1 MCALGFLFS
10 ALVSRRLVV
19 YHEAEKEAIAKG
31 VRVKKI
37 AIVGGGAS
45 GLAAAVAAS
54 EHLRVVNAQGGTPA
68 AGACGGKGAAGVR
81 GGARSAAAQDVARP
95 ANEGHVAR
103 PANGGCGSA
112 PSDSCEVVVY
122 EADDRV
128 GRSILATGNG
138 RCNFS
143 NAHVGE
149 GDFRNADFVGDA
161 LIALRGHHV
170 AHSGKCTVRVM
181 EEDPVCEFFAERGL
195 AWREEDDGRRYPA
208 TNKASAVLDVLRAA
222 AAAGGVREECAH
234 GVVAIEA
241 PRGRVA
247 EGVDTS
253 SMRPAEVAGAS
264 RGRVAE
270 VAEALHA
277 ESGRFTLRMDDGEFV
292 RADAVILA
300 CGGRAGLGA
309 GVGGHSALEL
319 APAGFGFSA
328 QKARP
333 VLGPLKT
340 DTGAIRGLDGVRVR
354 CAVELVREGKRV
366 ARERGELLF
375 RSYGVSGIAVF
386 DLSRHARAG
395 DEVVIDFLPN
405 VRECD
410 MQTFIGTRRKR
421 MARHRMVATCEDFL
435 RGLVL
440 PSVARAALAHAGVS
454 AGAQAGKEEL
464 AQVAA
469 ALKRFPLKI
478 QGVGDAR
485 QCQVARGGLAIKS
498 FDPCTMEARALPGF
512 FAVGEALDVDARCG
526 GFNLHWAWASG
537 ILAGL
542 AAAEH
547 VAGAVRRS

>member
-1 MCALGFLFS
+1 
-10 ALVSRRLVV
+10 
-19 YHEAEKEAIAKG
+19 
-31 VRVKKI
+31 
-37 AIVGGGAS
+37 
-45 GLAAAVAAS
+45 
-54 EHLRVVNAQGGTPA
+54 
-68 AGACGGKGAAGVR
+68 
-81 GGARSAAAQDVARP
+81 
-95 ANEGHVAR
+95 
-103 PANGGCGSA
+103 
-112 PSDSCEVVVY
+112 
-122 EADDRV
+122 
-128 GRSILATGNG
+128 
-138 RCNFS
+138 
-143 NAHVGE
+143 
-149 GDFRNADFVGDA
+149 
-161 LIALRGHHV
+161 
-170 AHSGKCTVRVM
+170 M

-208 TNKASAVLDVLRAA
+208 TNKASTVLDVLRAA

-247 EGVDTS
+247 EGAID
-253 SMRPAEVAGAS
+253 
-264 RGRVAE
+264 
-270 VAEALHA
+270 ALHA

-300 CGGRAGLGA
+300 CGGRGGLGA

-340 DTGAIRGLDGVRVR
+340 DTGAIKGLDGVRVR

-366 ARERGELLF
+366 TRERGELLF

-410 MQTFIGTRRKR
+410 MQMFIGTRRKR

-464 AQVAA
+464 AQVIA
-469 ALKRFPLKI
+469 ALKRFPLKV
-478 QGVGDAR
+478 QGVGDAK

-537 ILAGL
+537 ILAGF